1 MSKPHIR
8 VVVARIERGGR
19 YLITQRMP
27 HAVLPLLWEFPGGRV
42 ESGERDEDALV
53 RELKENLGIEAQ
65 IAGQSMIVT
74 HEYEK
79 YHLDMV
85 VFHASTRTTPSALK
99 VNAIEWV
106 EPANFSN
113 YEFPGADQQT
123 VDALLGE

>member
-1 MSKPHIR
+1 MPVTKPHIR

-42 ESGERDEDALV
+42 ETGERDEDALV
-53 RELKENLGIEAQ
+53 RELNENLGIQAEIQ
-65 IAGQSMIVT
+65 GQSMVVT

-85 VFHASTRTTPSALK
+85 VFHATTKTNPEALK
-99 VNAIEWV
+99 VNFESDGELRVIIAPIE
-106 EPANFSN
+106 
-113 YEFPGADQQT
+113 
-123 VDALLGE
+123 

>member
-1 MSKPHIR
+1 MTKPHIR

-42 ESGERDEDALV
+42 EEGEKDEDALV
-53 RELKENLGIEAQ
+53 RELKENLGIEAKVE
-65 IAGQSMIVT
+65 GQSMVVT

-85 VFHASTRTTPSALK
+85 VFHASTKTNPQALK
-99 VNAIEWV
+99 VNAVKWV
-106 EPANFSN
+106 DPANFGN
-113 YEFPGADQQT
+113 YDFPGADQQT

>member
-1 MSKPHIR
+1 MTKPHIR

-42 ESGERDEDALV
+42 EHGEHDEDALV
-53 RELKENLGIEAQ
+53 RELKENLGIDAIVE
-65 IAGQSMIVT
+65 GQSMVVT

-85 VFHASTRTTPSALK
+85 VFHASTKTKPQALK

-106 EPANFSN
+106 DPADFGH
-113 YEFPGADQQT
+113 YDFPGADQQT

>member
-42 ESGERDEDALV
+42 EEGEQDEDALV
-53 RELKENLGIEAQ
+53 RELRENLGIEAQ

-85 VFHASTRTTPSALK
+85 VFHASTRTTPKAIK

-106 EPANFSN
+106 EPTNFSN
-113 YEFPGADQQT
+113 YQFPGADQQT

>member
-1 MSKPHIR
+1 MTKPHIR

-42 ESGERDEDALV
+42 EAGERDEDALV
-53 RELKENLGIEAQ
+53 RELDENLGIHAEIQ
-65 IAGQSMIVT
+65 GQSMVVT

-85 VFHASTRTTPSALK
+85 VFHATTKTNPEAIK
-99 VNAIEWV
+99 VNAIAWV
-106 EPANFSN
+106 DPSDFGN
-113 YEFPGADQQT
+113 YDFPGADQQT

>member
-42 ESGERDEDALV
+42 EKGERDEDALA
-53 RELKENLGIEAQ
+53 RELHENLGIDAQ
-65 IAGQSMIVT
+65 IAGQSMVVT

-85 VFHASTRTTPSALK
+85 VFHASTRTTPKALK

-106 EPANFSN
+106 EPANFSH